1 MEFYAD
7 ASSLLIAIYEVLFI
21 VFGFF
26 DNFYAYHSLSKR
38 IFFFKELEDNNFN
51 IFKKNNQIKKLI
63 STTSSFSPKFEEI
76 NKEETS
82 DIEIYKDIQQKNDAL
97 INAKFSNKQL
107 IPDIFEKEALEKTKN
122 MITIKKKKKIIKK
135 IRNAHNI
142 FIKNDSHSKLES
154 FKNANDIEK
163 DNNLEEN
170 TFKIKEKMK
179 YKFNIIEVI
188 ISQLFFCCM
197 TKEFRLKTDLNQK
210 ANEILFRKLD
220 IICYIRNMILFDI
233 MNKTLLDNDKKAI
246 INFLCRP
253 IITKEKRGENSFE
266 EFYKNYK
273 EKDFD
278 NLYQK
283 LPEFVQNAS
292 KDNNSENRLISL
304 SNEHLKDL
312 I

>member
-1 MEFYAD
+1 
-7 ASSLLIAIYEVLFI
+7 
-21 VFGFF
+21 
-26 DNFYAYHSLSKR
+26 
-38 IFFFKELEDNNFN
+38 
-51 IFKKNNQIKKLI
+51 
-63 STTSSFSPKFEEI
+63 
-76 NKEETS
+76 
-82 DIEIYKDIQQKNDAL
+82 
-97 INAKFSNKQL
+97 
-107 IPDIFEKEALEKTKN
+107 

-220 IICYIRNMILFDI
+220 IICYIRNMILSNI
-233 MNKTLLDNDKKAI
+233 MNKTLLDSDKKAI

-253 IITKEKRGENSFE
+253 IRTKEKSGENSFD

-283 LPEFVQNAS
+283 LPEFVQKAS

-304 SNEHLKDL
+304 SNEYLKDL